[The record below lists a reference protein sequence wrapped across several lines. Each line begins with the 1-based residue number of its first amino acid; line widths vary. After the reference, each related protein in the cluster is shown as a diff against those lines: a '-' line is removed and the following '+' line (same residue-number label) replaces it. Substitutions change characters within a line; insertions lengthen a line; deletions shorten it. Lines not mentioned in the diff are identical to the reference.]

1 MKRLTKGFS
10 YIAIASFLVSLILCG
25 FLISVV
31 IINKAHI
38 KKLQIEQLI
47 LEKSIQINEVI
58 SKLLYKTQALA
69 AVVVQGNGDVKNFDE
84 IAAVIAAKDPVI
96 LNVLLAPDGIVSK
109 AYPLYG
115 NEAVIGMN
123 FFSEGE
129 GNIQAMAARDSGGL
143 IMGGPF
149 SVVQGGQAL
158 VGGLPVY
165 IDTPDEARKFWG
177 LVSVTLKFPQVL
189 ENMRLETLKTNGFAY
204 ELWRIDPDTNDKQVI
219 VYDYN
224 HAQPGS
230 RFVEKQIA
238 IFNAVWFLRVWPVYK
253 WYRRV
258 ENWIFIAAG
267 FFICFFVLFV
277 LQNNCDLRQM
287 KVIFEQMAKIDP
299 VTGIYNRRYLDENL
313 KRVLCSLSRSRGTLS
328 LLMIDVDLFKNYND
342 TYGHNKGDIC
352 LKTIA
357 EVLGANLLRADD
369 FVARYGGEEF
379 AVVLPNTG
387 EKGARMVADRLLDSI
402 RNRGIPHE
410 TSAVADCVTVSI
422 GVTSGIVLYT
432 YSGDDFIQQAD
443 KALYMSKQYGRNLY
457 TFLPLLE
464 SF

>member
-1 MKRLTKGFS
+1 MKRLSKGFS
-10 YIAIASFLVSLILCG
+10 CAAIVSFLVSVILCG
-25 FLISVV
+25 FLIGIV
-31 IINKAHI
+31 IINKGHI

-47 LEKSIQINEVI
+47 LEKSVRINEVI
-58 SKLLYKTQALA
+58 SKLLYKTHALA
-69 AVVVQGNGDVKNFDE
+69 AVVVQGDGDVKNFDE

-109 AYPLYG
+109 VYPLYG
-115 NEAVIGMN
+115 NESVIGLD
-123 FFSEGE
+123 FFGGGA
-129 GNIQAMAARDSGGL
+129 GNVEAIAARDSGGL

-204 ELWRIDPDTNDKQVI
+204 ELWRINPDTKDRQI
-219 VYDYN
+219 MVYDYN
-224 HAQPGS
+224 HARPVS
-230 RFVEKQIA
+230 RFVEKQIK
-238 IFNAVWFLRVWPVYK
+238 IFNAIWFLRVWPVYT
-253 WYRRV
+253 WYSRP

-267 FFICFFVLFV
+267 FFICFFVLFI

-287 KVIFEQMAKIDP
+287 KIIFEHMAKIDP

-313 KRVLCSLSRSRGTLS
+313 KRVLSSLSRSHGTLS

-342 TYGHNKGDIC
+342 TYGHSKGDIC

-357 EVLGANLLRADD
+357 EVLGAGLLRTDD

-379 AVVLPNTG
+379 VVVLPNTG

-410 TSAVADCVTVSI
+410 TSTVAECITISI
-422 GVTSGIVLYT
+422 GVTTGVVLHT
-432 YSGDDFIQQAD
+432 YSGDNFIQRAD
-443 KALYMSKQYGRNLY
+443 KALYMSKQYGRNMY
-457 TFLPLLE
+457 TFLQLM
-464 SF
+464 